1 MRNKRKQPERT
12 TVEFLDLNELKRIA
26 FPLNE
31 KAYDTMYELID
42 RYVDA
47 KMKEYIVSKIN
58 WTSFDLDMEMKLKW
72 LLEFKKFLMELYSSK
87 GQK

>member
-1 MRNKRKQPERT
+1 MRKRFKPQRT
-12 TVEFLDLNELKRIA
+12 TVEFLDLKDLKRIA

-31 KAYDTMYELID
+31 KAYDTIYELID

-47 KMKEYIVSKIN
+47 KMKEYIAGKIN
-58 WTSFDLDMEMKLKW
+58 WTAVDLDMEMKLKW